1 MHLHRLVA
9 RGERTFHSD
18 RTVRHRTSRCIDR
31 SSGFVKLCMTKAVAA
46 SALLLLLGSC
56 YETEDEGPA
65 ISTRKTVSISE
76 VMPSGAFASRSFVGI
91 VQSAQRV
98 RLAFAQPGAIAVM
111 NVDLGDHVAADV
123 ELATLELQPFDR
135 RREQAKAGLDR
146 AIATFEDLEQR
157 HTAQKKLVRQ
167 GYFPKLTFETTKSQL
182 EAARADVQS
191 AQSEVELS
199 ERAIR
204 EARIISPI
212 SGSVAHR
219 RTEPGEFVSP
229 GQTVFEIDG
238 DGALEAVVTVPSSL
252 ASNLAKGATVT
263 LANAGVSADGVVLN
277 IAERRRA
284 GGLVTVEVLIIDEY
298 SDFDPGSVVEVNF
311 SLPSSDQNKVSL
323 PLSAFL
329 PSDVA
334 NEGSVFVFDP
344 YTDLIERVNV
354 TVTPTGREMLETQSL
369 ESGTLIVSA
378 GVRFLSD
385 GDHVRPL
392 PLTSE

>member
-1 MHLHRLVA
+1 
-9 RGERTFHSD
+9 
-18 RTVRHRTSRCIDR
+18 
-31 SSGFVKLCMTKAVAA
+31 MTKAVAA